1 MFLKWQNNSGKLQ
14 IIGGKFQNSE
24 KFQNNGINDVKQI
37 SLSHVIRSEFWRR
50 FCVMKEITECWYSS
64 CSVPRNGFFLSSVS
78 KKIAR
83 ESVDSL
89 RFLRLYCIVYSQLVF
104 VNIHKPLRFFFPG
117 SWFIISEPDKIE
129 DLRNLFTKKI
139 FKRI

>member
-1 MFLKWQNNSGKLQ
+1 MFLEWEKQQRENSKGRNFKITVLTTSNKFHWAMWLEANFGDDFVLRK
-14 IIGGKFQNSE
+14 II
-24 KFQNNGINDVKQI
+24 
-37 SLSHVIRSEFWRR
+37 
-50 FCVMKEITECWYSS
+50 ECWYSS
-64 CSVPRNGFFLSSVS
+64 CSVPRNSFFLSSVS

-83 ESVDSL
+83 ESVDDL
-89 RFLRLYCIVYSQLVF
+89 RFFRLYCIVYSQLVF